1 MKTQISRDTFA
12 PLRHYSGV
20 QLQQGRMI
28 VDADWNELS
37 DIVRDRLESGLDDAI
52 SSGAPR
58 TGGLELFLDGANLR
72 LRPGRLYVD
81 GVPAQIDGPASG
93 IALTAQPD
101 YPDSPALPATGDLRF
116 YADVWQRSVTALE
129 DAELMDPGLHGAD
142 TAARSQT
149 MLQVKW
155 CDPALDPADEAIN
168 PPIGDASL
176 TLRLRSLAAAGDPCD
191 PCTAEVDVDERIGN
205 YLFRVEVHAVA
216 QVGADTLVTLKW
228 SRDNGAEA
236 YPVGETPA
244 AFGQGAWIWE
254 YFDAASEKQLGNHLI
269 SGFAPRHGILSET
282 FTVPGGADE
291 PKAFVRQWDGFA
303 TLNLSSETLVEG
315 NDRGVTLSGGLA
327 AEAHGHLE
335 FSAGAIL
342 VNLEL
347 LELDFA
353 YAGHRLVAGDYWLA
367 VVREAVQASGDL
379 VLDAQPPRGLRHH
392 YLELD
397 QRSAGA
403 LLPPPGVTVDAHRR
417 RLHFPP
423 LADLTAADVAFS
435 EPAGCSG
442 LYAGAP
448 NVQEALARI
457 CQIGAEDIGF
467 TLPEPLPENTVA
479 SLLAA
484 QLGTT
489 WPDLD
494 GQPKAPSV
502 QDMLQA
508 LLFAAN
514 AGALPW
520 TVPDCGS
527 AAAPTVRSLLDLA
540 PGPGQVGAVL
550 EQLLCHLTGD
560 RLPLEPATLTCPELI
575 ESGETTVQGAL
586 DFLCRSRLTTCAVS
600 VPVGLL
606 ESLLRD
612 FAGSDATDLWLCL
625 LPGEHRIESALA
637 ISGKRSLRISAAAAS
652 ASTLRVVSGVLSL
665 EAQEIGLEGIGLL
678 VASASQVVLRA
689 ARLIGN
695 RCLTSRHGASPTL
708 PPMVRLEAL
717 GNGGELIWRDNV
729 MSDTWSRAADHGGF
743 GIFDRAL
750 VGNAGVVAVAHEL
763 RENPLIFEDPER
775 YEAAATRLAEA
786 IGGMSGA
793 ERLAWRDRVNALQD
807 AGSVTG
813 GDSGR
818 TRAAMDEASA
828 VGIGR
833 LDNALLL
840 DRQRPLGKINFG
852 RRTLA
857 ETRAT
862 FVGSIDRIN
871 AVGNTTGGIRAEV
884 DDLIAILFEFGYG
897 VALGLAS
904 NPLSGSITDNHIAG
918 ELSLMNGIS
927 AGLDPREV
935 TIAGRTG
942 GALTTPVKGNGHLSL
957 TGNRLQ
963 RLWALLPNGSVTDNA
978 LDETVPGYAS
988 LSLADNQLSASGH
1001 SLVAEVLTMTG
1012 NRLLNSGS
1020 GTLARLV
1027 CNRAALTGNVA
1038 TPGIDS
1044 VITVIAP
1051 TMAAAAN
1058 LVNINRA

>member
-1 MKTQISRDTFA
+1 MKTQISRDTFE

-37 DIVRDRLESGLDDAI
+37 DIVRDRLETTLDDTVSA
-52 SSGAPR
+52 GAPR
-58 TGGLELFLDGANLR
+58 TGGLELFLDGTNLR

-81 GVPAQIDGPASG
+81 GVPARIDGPASG

-101 YPDSPALPATGDLRF
+101 YPDSPALPAADDLRF
-116 YADVWQRSVTALE
+116 YADVWHRSVTALE

-149 MLQVKW
+149 MLQIKW
-155 CDPALDPADEAIN
+155 CDPALDPSDAAVN
-168 PPIGDASL
+168 PPIGNAPL

-191 PCTAEVDVDERIGN
+191 PCAAEIEVDERIGN

-216 QVGADTLVTLKW
+216 QAGADTLVTLKW

-236 YPVGETPA
+236 YPVDETPA

-269 SGFAPRHGILSET
+269 SGFEPRRGILSET
-282 FTVPGGADE
+282 FTLPAGADD
-291 PKAFVRQWDGFA
+291 PQAFVRQWDGFA
-303 TLNLSSETLVEG
+303 TLNISSDTLLEG
-315 NDRGVTLSGGLA
+315 SDRGVTLSAALA
-327 AEAHGHLE
+327 AEAHGHLK
-335 FSAGAIL
+335 FSAGAFS

-347 LELDFA
+347 LELDLA
-353 YAGHRLVAGDYWLA
+353 YGGHRLVAGDYWLA

-379 VLDAQPPRGLRHH
+379 LLDAQPPRGLRHH

-403 LLPPPGVTVDAHRR
+403 LLPPPGVSVDAHRR

-448 NVQEALARI
+448 NVQEALARL
-457 CQIGAEDIGF
+457 CGIGAEDIGF

-484 QLGTT
+484 QLGAA
-489 WPDLD
+489 WPDID
-494 GQPKAPSV
+494 GQAKAPSV

-514 AGALPW
+514 AAALPL
-520 TVPDCGS
+520 TVPACGS
-527 AAAPTVRSLLDLA
+527 DEAPTVRSLLQLA
-540 PGPGQVGAVL
+540 PGPSQVGAVI
-550 EQLLCHLTGD
+550 EQLLCQLTGD

-575 ESGETTVQGAL
+575 NSGETTVQGGL
-586 DFLCRSRLTTCAVS
+586 DFLCRSRLASCALT

-612 FAGSDATDLWLCL
+612 FAASEATDLWLCL
-625 LPGEHRIESALA
+625 LPGEHRIEAALA

-665 EAQEIGLEGIGLL
+665 EAQEIGLEGIGIIC
-678 VASASQVVLRA
+678 ASASQVVLRA
-689 ARLIGN
+689 ARLIGT
-695 RCLTSRHGASPTL
+695 RCLASRHSASATL
-708 PPMVRLEAL
+708 PPMLRLEAI

-729 MSDTWSRAADHGGF
+729 ISDTWSRPVVDGGF
-743 GIFDRAL
+743 GIFDPAI
-750 VGNAGVVAVAHEL
+750 VGNAGVVAVADKL
-763 RENPLIFEDPER
+763 RENPLLFEDPES
-775 YEAAATRLAEA
+775 YEAAATLLTEA
-786 IGGMSGA
+786 IGGMKGA
-793 ERLAWRDRVNALQD
+793 ERLAWRDRVNALQGT
-807 AGSVTG
+807 GSVTG
-813 GDSGR
+813 GDR
-818 TRAAMDEASA
+818 ERAALGEASW
-828 VGIGR
+828 VGIR
-833 LDNALLL
+833 LLDNTLLI
-840 DRQRPLGKINFG
+840 DRQRPLGKITFG

-871 AVGNTTGGIRAEV
+871 AIGNTAGGIRAEV

-904 NPLSGSITDNHIAG
+904 NSLSGSITDNHFAG

-942 GALTTPVKGNGHLSL
+942 GALTTPVKGTGHLSL
-957 TGNRLQ
+957 SGNRLQ
-963 RLWALLPNGSVTDNA
+963 RLWALLPNGSVTDNLLA
-978 LDETVPGYAS
+978 VTVSGYAS

-1012 NRLLNSGS
+1012 NRLLDSGS

-1027 CNRAALTGNVA
+1027 GNRAALTGNVA

-1044 VITVIAP
+1044 VITVVAP